1 MVFRMGRK
9 DAEESDL
16 PMLTHGE
23 ANKSMIEKVEGFGF
37 SRREF
42 VTLMGSHT
50 LGFAS
55 MEVTG
60 PQGRWTQNPYVFDN
74 TYFKEVLLGDRS
86 KFLKNKAEILLAT
99 DPELRSYCEEF
110 AQDENLFFRE
120 YAAAHVKMSELGQEK
135 NLLSE
140 FDEASSKANSGYIEP
155 QIE

>member
-1 MVFRMGRK
+1 
-9 DAEESDL
+9 
-16 PMLTHGE
+16 
-23 ANKSMIEKVEGFGF
+23 
-37 SRREF
+37 
-42 VTLMGSHT
+42 MGSHT

-60 PQGRWTQNPYVFDN
+60 PQGRWTQNPHVFDN

-86 KFLKNKAEILLAT
+86 KFLKTKAEILLAT

-110 AQDENLFFRE
+110 AQDENLFFSE

-140 FDEASSKANSGYIEP
+140 FDESSSKANGGYIEP
-155 QIE
+155 HSQIE